1 MIFFSLPALADEA
14 GFYFFNGN
22 YKVDSPKN
30 FNIAG
35 TVVKYRRPMDV
46 YETGIEYI
54 VAQGPTNQGLNV
66 MVRVPQ
72 ASGTVRVVGTDFPEP
87 SYRLGLEDPERIP
100 VLLQPGMV
108 VVVCTGLV
116 HSSIHWSLPHSVV
129 HSDFRS
135 FTSFPIDSLIHL
147 PIHLLT
153 FSLIHSF
160 LQSAPLFCAR
170 SFCGHGEPHGKLR
183 TGGWNHFPCFSWLS
197 MSLRFILPPMVL
209 QCFRCL
215 WPLSPLASQ
224 DPEQQAGQ
232 SRDPFCGSCF
242 ATAGIRRCKS
252 LQYRH
257 GVLQNGPVVSNYTG
271 AGSPCVHL
279 L

>member
-1 MIFFSLPALADEA
+1 MRLSDFFFPLPALADEA

-87 SYRLGLEDPERIP
+87 SYRLGLEDPERIS

-108 VVVCTGLV
+108 VVCVRGLFIHLFTGHFL
-116 HSSIHWSLPHSVV
+116 IQ
-129 HSDFRS
+129 S
-135 FTSFPIDSLIHL
+135 FT
-147 PIHLLT
+147 
-153 FSLIHSF
+153 
-160 LQSAPLFCAR
+160 
-170 SFCGHGEPHGKLR
+170 
-183 TGGWNHFPCFSWLS
+183 W
-197 MSLRFILPPMVL
+197 IL
-209 QCFRCL
+209 
-215 WPLSPLASQ
+215 
-224 DPEQQAGQ
+224 
-232 SRDPFCGSCF
+232 
-242 ATAGIRRCKS
+242 
-252 LQYRH
+252 
-257 GVLQNGPVVSNYTG
+257 
-271 AGSPCVHL
+271 VHL
-279 L
+279 LHFPLIH